1 MAWAQFV
8 LAIPV
13 QVVLGHPFYRGA
25 CAAGRRFRAEMDTLV
40 ALSTTVAFVYSAVAV
55 IRGAT
60 SPLYFD
66 TALMIMVLVGLGHLL
81 EDRAKSHA
89 MSAIAGLVR
98 LQPAEATVFRQGR
111 MVSIPIKLVVPGDR
125 LLVRPGERVPVD
137 GVVADGE
144 SSLDQSMLTGESEP
158 VEVPAGDAVMG
169 GTINQYVLWTSF
181 AFTASGAAC
190 CPAA

>member
-1 MAWAQFV
+1 
-8 LAIPV
+8 
-13 QVVLGHPFYRGA
+13 
-25 CAAGRRFRAEMDTLV
+25 MDTLV
-40 ALSTTVAFVYSAVAV
+40 APSTTVAFVYSAVAV

-66 TALMIMVLVGLGHLL
+66 TASMIMVLVGLGRLL
-81 EDRAKSHA
+81 KDRAKSHA

-144 SSLDQSMLTGESEP
+144 SSLDQSMLAGESEP